1 MRKYYTNILKEQFNN
16 SLVQSRMKVGITQE
30 DMAHRLMMASR
41 TYVELDHGK
50 SCCST
55 LTFDL
60 YLIYI
65 CPTPAAFL
73 EELRCALEK
82 EQGVAQ

>member
-1 MRKYYTNILKEQFNN
+1 MRKYYTNILKEQFHT
-16 SLVQSRMKVGITQE
+16 SLVQSRMKMGITQE
-30 DMAHRLMMASR
+30 EMSHRLMMASR

-50 SCCST
+50 SCCSS
-55 LTFDL
+55 LTFAL

-65 CPTPAAFL
+65 CPNPVAFL